1 MNALMNA
8 PTYFELAELVSVSNA
23 QFSALSQ
30 KFTALDGDM
39 VVLREENKP
48 LQGRIGELEAQVGTN
63 SRDSSKPPSSDGLS
77 RPAPKTWCKPS
88 GRRPDGGE
96 FRRPSQHGWSMRLW
110 RSRRRERVLAIGAS
124 CGGGR

>member
-23 QFSALSQ
+23 QLSALTQ

-48 LQGRIGELEAQVGTN
+48 LQGRIGELEAQVGTD
-63 SRDSSKPPSSDGLS
+63 SRDSSRPPSSDGLS
-77 RPAPKTWCKPS
+77 KPAPKSLC
-88 GRRPDGGE
+88 RP
-96 FRRPSQHGWSMRLW
+96 
-110 RSRRRERVLAIGAS
+110 SRRRP
-124 CGGGR
+124 GGGDF